1 MFEALIEQILQLF
14 VSGSSPELDE
24 DEKEHMSVKNGQF
37 LR

>member
-1 MFEALIEQILQLF
+1 MFEALIEPVLQLF
-14 VSGSSPELDE
+14 VSDAFPELDK